1 MLLLFGSEFDNALA
15 LKILLTGIFIQTIF
29 GLGSSTLSMSGNT
42 SINLINVFIALI
54 LNISMNY
61 ILIPIYGIVGAALST
76 AVALFILST
85 LRFIENIVLMK
96 LNMFS
101 IKLIKPIISGMI
113 TFLIYS
119 NAKNIFLNFFSLD
132 SILGLIVYLSIH
144 FTLVLLTYFL
154 IYFLM
159 GFDEEDKELINSF
172 KTKLI

>member
-1 MLLLFGSEFDNALA
+1 
-15 LKILLTGIFIQTIF
+15 
-29 GLGSSTLSMSGNT
+29 
-42 SINLINVFIALI
+42 
-54 LNISMNY
+54 MNY

-119 NAKNIFLNFFSLD
+119 NAKNIFSNLFSLD
-132 SILGLIVYLSIH
+132 SILGLIVYLLVH
-144 FTLVLLTYFL
+144 FAFVFLTYFFT
-154 IYFLM
+154 YFLM

-172 KTKLI
+172 KIKLI